1 MRCSRILIG
10 LAAVVMLCACSS
22 SSTTTSVTPSPTPT
36 PTPANPCAVGG
47 DLASPGVSPLVE
59 VQPTVGPSYALV
71 KTVRLTCSAILTVTR
86 QGSATAVFGTSA
98 KCTLTKGGSAS
109 GVLAAGTPAYA
120 FFRLGEGTVVCDVDL
135 NTPQQQTVSMCGM
148 VDLDLTGQPSF
159 LGSCNS
165 NGTLQVAVHTGSVV
179 VRYPHGHRRVM
190 AGFAV
195 TFSLITGQLSKPAAY
210 TFSSADLATF
220 AAQAV
225 ALRAE

>member
-1 MRCSRILIG
+1 MRCSCMFIG
-10 LAAVVMLCACSS
+10 LAALALVCACSS
-22 SSTTTSVTPSPTPT
+22 SSTTTSVTPSPAPT
-36 PTPANPCAVGG
+36 NPCTAGG
-47 DLASPGVSPLVE
+47 DLASPGVSPQVE

-98 KCTLTKGGSAS
+98 RCTLTKGGSTS

-120 FFRLGEGTVVCDVDL
+120 FFRLGEGKVVCNVDL
-135 NTPQQQTVSMCGM
+135 NTPQQQTISMCGM
-148 VDLDLTGQPSF
+148 VELDLTGQPSF
-159 LGSCNS
+159 LASCNS
-165 NGTLQVAVHTGSVV
+165 NSLLRVAVHTGSVV
-179 VRYPHGHRRVM
+179 VRYPHGHRRVT

-210 TFSSADLATF
+210 TFSHQDLATF

-225 ALRAE
+225 TMRAG